1 MKKKLFQVKSSL
13 ELKMQKLSE
22 QELSFVTG
30 GLAAATDA
38 AAGSSGSGSGSTC
51 DNTRVHCCFRD
62 IVIQCH

>member
-30 GLAAATDA
+30 GLATA

-51 DNTRVHCCFRD
+51 DATRVHCCFKD